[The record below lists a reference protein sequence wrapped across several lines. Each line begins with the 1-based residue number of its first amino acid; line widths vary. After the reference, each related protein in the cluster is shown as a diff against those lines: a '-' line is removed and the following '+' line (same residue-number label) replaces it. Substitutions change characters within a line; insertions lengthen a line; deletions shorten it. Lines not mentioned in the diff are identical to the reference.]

1 MNVSANY
8 FNRLGS
14 FERCSYK
21 IFNWQV
27 EDSWGILCILHVL
40 NVQCAL
46 LQLYIYSHYG
56 VINEQVM
63 PPERRHEYGR
73 MGAVCRRSRGMSNE
87 KVKPGRQKDIAK
99 ATISSWIKGII
110 RSAYS
115 EAKSED
121 IPHLTSQNVQ
131 ARELRAMATSLAFH
145 QHHSLKQVM
154 EAACWR
160 VDSTFASFYLIQSPS
175 QTRGYDYLRPATT
188 YDRQWSWAVAV
199 IFTTIVRA
207 VTHYDRFT
215 TGLQWS

>member
-1 MNVSANY
+1 MSANY

-73 MGAVCRRSRGMSNE
+73 MGAVCRRSRGMGNE
-87 KVKPGRQKDIAK
+87 KVKMFTDRGIFVLKFYFICIK
-99 ATISSWIKGII
+99 LSWRLYLKFLSRLFLTFSQLPVEYHSNNII
-110 RSAYS
+110 
-115 EAKSED
+115 
-121 IPHLTSQNVQ
+121 I
-131 ARELRAMATSLAFH
+131 
-145 QHHSLKQVM
+145 
-154 EAACWR
+154 
-160 VDSTFASFYLIQSPS
+160 DST
-175 QTRGYDYLRPATT
+175 
-188 YDRQWSWAVAV
+188 V
-199 IFTTIVRA
+199 
-207 VTHYDRFT
+207 
-215 TGLQWS
+215 